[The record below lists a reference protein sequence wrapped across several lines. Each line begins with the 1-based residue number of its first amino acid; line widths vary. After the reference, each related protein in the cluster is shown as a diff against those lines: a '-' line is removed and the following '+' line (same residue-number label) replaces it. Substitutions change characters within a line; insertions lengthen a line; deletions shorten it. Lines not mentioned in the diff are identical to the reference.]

1 MKLCTIHNNRGSP
14 SYKWTNQKDSQKP
27 LPSDKQLIMSNLI
40 SIGLPAKSME
50 HNFAKCLVA
59 FPSMTYRGRERSYHG
74 DKEAVAG
81 SHQPHNLQGRLH
93 RFLQFLF
100 LPLHI
105 WTQSLGEPSHHLCS
119 SLMAPWSGVIGV
131 PVGEA
136 GVASQRKML
145 QGQSTLRWK
154 RWRRPPLLTML
165 YSQMLA
171 LYSRLF
177 LCPLHTAEGP
187 VQMTLRQRQHRC
199 SSHLNF
205 LTLQFTTRNTRLH

>member
-1 MKLCTIHNNRGSP
+1 
-14 SYKWTNQKDSQKP
+14 
-27 LPSDKQLIMSNLI
+27 
-40 SIGLPAKSME
+40 
-50 HNFAKCLVA
+50 
-59 FPSMTYRGRERSYHG
+59 MTHRGRERSYHG

-81 SHQPHNLQGRLH
+81 SHQPHSLQGRLH

-100 LPLHI
+100 LPPHI
-105 WTQSLGEPSHHLCS
+105 WTQSWGEPSHHLCS

-131 PVGEA
+131 PVDEA

-145 QGQSTLRWK
+145 QTQSTLRWK

-205 LTLQFTTRNTRLH
+205 LTLQFTKIPDCIRHISVRLPDDSQAIKQSSSSWITYCYKHWGTSPKLDPGLS